1 MNNKHFL
8 QLAIKNFTKMFSK
21 YFDINGL
28 MQEKCLLGK
37 LKELRSQ
44 PHSSVYKARKIFQWP
59 ILRLKPRSPS

>member
-44 PHSSVYKARKIFQWP
+44 PHSSVYKARKIFQ
-59 ILRLKPRSPS
+59 